1 MTYRDKILLIGM
13 GFGMGFGIGM
23 GLGVLGWDGMG
34 WGGMGWDLVWAASID
49 KALEKRIKRTKKT
62 SFFLI

>member
-1 MTYRDKILLIGM
+1 
-13 GFGMGFGIGM
+13 MGFGIGM